1 MAVTGQQVADFLGQG
16 SDTTLIAQA
25 GDHAAIVTALARSY
39 TRGRGFTLA
48 YDYTSDGEFADVVEP
63 AEDIAAVI
71 VTATARLVA
80 NPEQI
85 QTAVGSVQV
94 RGGWQGW
101 NLAEQI
107 VLNRYRVRAQ

>member
-1 MAVTGQQVADFLGQG
+1 MAAVTGQHVADFLGQG
-16 SDTTLIAQA
+16 DDTSLVALA
-25 GDHAAIVTALARSY
+25 SEHAAIVTALARSY
-39 TRGRGFTLA
+39 TRGRGFA
-48 YDYTSDGEFADVVEP
+48 EAEP

-80 NPEQI
+80 NPEQL
-85 QTAVGSVQV
+85 ASDFGSVSM

>member
-1 MAVTGQQVADFLGQG
+1 MAAVTGQMVADFLGQG
-16 SDTTLIAQA
+16 DDSSLVALA

-39 TRGRGFTLA
+39 TRGRGFA
-48 YDYTSDGEFADVVEP
+48 EAEP
-63 AEDIAAVI
+63 TEDIAAVI

-80 NPEQI
+80 NPEQL
-85 QTAVGSVQV
+85 ASDVGSVSV

>member
-1 MAVTGQQVADFLGQG
+1 MAVTGQQVADFLGSG
-16 SDTTLIAQA
+16 EDPARVTLA
-25 GDHAAIVTALARSY
+25 GQHAAVVTALARSY
-39 TRGRGFTLA
+39 TRGRGFA
-48 YDYTSDGEFADVVEP
+48 GADP

-80 NPEQI
+80 NPEQLASDI
-85 QTAVGSVQV
+85 GSVSM